1 MLSRRLLLA
10 AFALTAAPALAAAP
24 IYVPDAGPALSPRA
38 QGRVRTLKAAIRAK
52 QAQLDGLPPPSPGE
66 RLARMAALEQTA
78 RETLYGLD
86 FDSLDMDERRA
97 ALNAAWSLVEAIDR
111 RNQAGL
117 KALLRE
123 ALPDGGW
130 FGRTAWGEDAA
141 RSAWL
146 IAVHAVNDR
155 RLMREAAE
163 RMAPLVADG
172 EVMPAWYAAL
182 VDRLAVLEGRP
193 QRFGTQPVCK
203 AGTWVVGEVEDPAG
217 LDARRA
223 ELGLQAMEARDFRPP
238 PGC

>member
-10 AFALTAAPALAAAP
+10 ALVLTATPALAAAP
-24 IYVPDAGPALSPRA
+24 VYVPDAGPGLSPRG
-38 QGRVRTLKAAIRAK
+38 QGMVRTLKAAIRAE
-52 QAQLDGLPPPSPGE
+52 QARQAALMPATPAEQLT
-66 RLARMAALEQTA
+66 RMAGLEQVA

-86 FDSLDMDERRA
+86 FDSLDMDERRT

-111 RNQAGL
+111 KNQAGL
-117 KALLRE
+117 KALLP
-123 ALPDGGW
+123 AGNGW

-141 RSAWL
+141 RAAWL
-146 IAVHAVNDR
+146 ISVHAVNDR
-155 RLMREAAE
+155 RLMREAAA
-163 RMAPLVADG
+163 RMAPLVADA
-172 EVMPAWYAAL
+172 EVLPAWYASV

-203 AGTWVVGEVEDPAG
+203 AGTWTVGVVEDPAG

-223 ELGLQAMEARDFRPP
+223 ELGLQAMETRDFRPP